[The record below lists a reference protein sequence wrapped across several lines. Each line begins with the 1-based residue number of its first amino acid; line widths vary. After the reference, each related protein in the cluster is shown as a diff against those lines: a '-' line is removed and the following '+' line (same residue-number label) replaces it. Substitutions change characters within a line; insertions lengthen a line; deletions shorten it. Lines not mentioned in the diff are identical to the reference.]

1 MADRVVSRTLKR
13 QLALGDITVSTT
25 AEDRRE
31 AGVEFYYDDTGL
43 VTATDIETGIA
54 SCGETKAESLS
65 MLAEALRL
73 HEGGGEPIDDETEFL
88 REIGIDPGEIDEDES
103 PPPWL
108 T

>member
-1 MADRVVSRTLKR
+1 MN
-13 QLALGDITVSTT
+13 TT
-25 AEDRRE
+25 ASDRRDT
-31 AGVEFYYDDTGL
+31 GVEFSSDDTGL

-73 HEGGGEPIDDETEFL
+73 HEGGGEPIDDETGFL
-88 REIGIDPGEIDEDES
+88 QEIGIDPGEIDEDES

-108 T
+108 ATPVD